1 MRSIADS
8 FGSKADD
15 GTSGKIGRYLALVN
29 YNTNPITSAMF
40 ITATAPNPL
49 IVTLIVQEAG
59 KGAELSWSM
68 WAVAAFL
75 PALISLIIMPLVIY
89 FLYKPE
95 ITATL
100 DALEFARERIREL
113 GPVSLPEKSHSGS
126 LSFCWHCGPA
136 CLAGCSAVNIT

>member
-15 GTSGKIGRYLALVN
+15 GTSGKIGRHLALVN

-75 PALISLIIMPLVIY
+75 PALISLIIMPLVIL
-89 FLYKPE
+89 FS
-95 ITATL
+95 
-100 DALEFARERIREL
+100 
-113 GPVSLPEKSHSGS
+113 V
-126 LSFCWHCGPA
+126 
-136 CLAGCSAVNIT
+136 